1 MLPGWLYEYS
11 STFKGRLKMQLGLCP
26 MSVVCVH
33 SNLEI
38 MGNLCH
44 SIFVQQRITP
54 VLDPICP
61 FTGTA
66 LLSQLRLLF
75 LLLALFQ
82 LEALE
87 LAGLQCC
94 PLYAERLVGHLLVE
108 AGEREVA
115 ERLRQRPVQLGLRGR
130 CRAGRRS
137 SSCRSRASAR
147 WT

>member
-33 SNLEI
+33 SNVQT

-44 SIFVQQRITP
+44 SIFVQQGITP

-66 LLSQLRLLF
+66 LLSQLRVLF

-82 LEALE
+82 LEAPEFVGFNIPHIYGVVLKGTV
-87 LAGLQCC
+87 LPLTAGGLILKAVDANVLTLQ
-94 PLYAERLVGHLLVE
+94 ESLLPGQE
-108 AGEREVA
+108 
-115 ERLRQRPVQLGLRGR
+115 
-130 CRAGRRS
+130 
-137 SSCRSRASAR
+137 
-147 WT
+147 